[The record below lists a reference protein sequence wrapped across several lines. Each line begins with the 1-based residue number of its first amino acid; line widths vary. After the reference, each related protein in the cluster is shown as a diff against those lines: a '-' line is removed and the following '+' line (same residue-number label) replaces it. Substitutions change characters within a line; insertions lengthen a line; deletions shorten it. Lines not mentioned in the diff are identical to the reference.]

1 MVVVV
6 VGGGG
11 GGDVED
17 DDGEGCMA
25 KDLNHNNNRC
35 NNILIA
41 LRQKKIRRHVFLTVT
56 LELTVKK

>member
-6 VGGGG
+6 GGGGG

-35 NNILIA
+35 NNIDRFEA
-41 LRQKKIRRHVFLTVT
+41 EKVGVTVFLTVT
-56 LELTVKK
+56 LELTAK